1 MNGPSERRR
10 VTVPSAVVRP
20 RTSLAVA
27 VVALG
32 VLVGGAT
39 MATPTVTAAVTAPRP
54 EPVASTELVC
64 PVTTAT
70 SSLTSIVAAGVA
82 SLPTVTTG
90 VATLANLATSTTS
103 STAPQVIREPGTTVA
118 RFITGKSGPALLGR
132 ATGSFAQGFGAD
144 QEIRSAQGATR
155 GLAAAP
161 CARPVT
167 DAWLVGG
174 GTTVGRIT
182 QVLLVND
189 DDRAAQVD
197 LLVYGAGGQISNPS
211 GQGIVL
217 GPGSRRQV
225 RLDAVAPNQKYL
237 AVHVIA
243 RSGRIGVL
251 GLDQQSLGLV
261 PLGMSLLPAS
271 EASTRLVVPGI
282 PEPVHY
288 ALLTMVSPDV
298 DTTVDV
304 AVLTPDGPV
313 VPTGISTITLPAG
326 KVVAVRVDQ
335 ALANVT
341 SGLLLTSDTPV
352 VAGVEVGT
360 GSPSTLREHDATGP
374 VPALTAPGIVVGLTG
389 PPLQHTVMLSA
400 PGAASSVRLDLYA
413 PGSSAPIWTRTLAV
427 GAGSL
432 AQMTIPVTTPT
443 ASSML
448 VITPLGG
455 GPVYASRM
463 LTEASALGPMLA
475 LAPIYPQRAST
486 LVPTVVS
493 QPGSSV
499 NGVSRR

>member
-39 MATPTVTAAVTAPRP
+39 VVTPTVTATVTAPRP